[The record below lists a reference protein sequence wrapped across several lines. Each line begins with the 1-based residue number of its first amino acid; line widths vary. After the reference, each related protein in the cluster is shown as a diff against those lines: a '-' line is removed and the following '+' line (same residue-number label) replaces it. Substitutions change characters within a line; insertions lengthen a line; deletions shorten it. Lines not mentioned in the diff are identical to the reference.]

1 MRVRDLRVNRRL
13 RSGALKIY
21 IFIAIMLYIEQ
32 KHSPKKGKYS
42 KDTQKIFKQ
51 NIKSSFGRL
60 MQVPSH
66 RVLCLP

>member
-32 KHSPKKGKYS
+32 KHSPKR
-42 KDTQKIFKQ
+42 QILERHPE
-51 NIKSSFGRL
+51 NI
-60 MQVPSH
+60 
-66 RVLCLP
+66 